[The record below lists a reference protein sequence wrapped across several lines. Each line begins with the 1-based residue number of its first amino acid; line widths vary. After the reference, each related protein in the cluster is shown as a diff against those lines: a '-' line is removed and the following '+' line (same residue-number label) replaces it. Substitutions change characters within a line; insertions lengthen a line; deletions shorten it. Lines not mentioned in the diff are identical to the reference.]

1 MSDTANHPAAIRP
14 TTAAA
19 PAPTCIVTVVPAH
32 DERELLPR
40 CLRALQRAAQR
51 SPVPVHTTVVLDDCT
66 DDTAL
71 VVPAGITAVELNLRN
86 VGAARAAGFAASGL
100 VGRRDVWFSTTDAD
114 SVVPDSWFVDQL
126 TYWADHDAMAGT
138 VRVDWAEHDGETRRR
153 YDDGYRRRGSVHG
166 HVHGANLGVR
176 ADVYHAVGG
185 FRPLA
190 TGEDVDL
197 VTRLGR
203 AGHRVAWDE
212 HTVVTTSD
220 RRDPRAPRGFGDHLL
235 SIAAGSGSA
244 APTRRGPVGPALS
257 VEQR

>member
-14 TTAAA
+14 TTAST

-51 SPVPVHTTVVLDDCT
+51 SPVPVHTTVVLDACT

-71 VVPAGITAVELNLRN
+71 VVPAGITLVERSLRN

-100 VGRRDVWFSTTDAD
+100 VGRPDVWFSTTDAD

-138 VRVDWAEHDGETRRR
+138 VRVDWAAHDGETRRR
-153 YDDGYRRRGSVHG
+153 TTTAIAAAADRSTATYTARTSVSARTSTTRSGIPGAGNRRG
-166 HVHGANLGVR
+166 R
-176 ADVYHAVGG
+176 
-185 FRPLA
+185 RPRDPA
-190 TGEDVDL
+190 GQRWSSR
-197 VTRLGR
+197 RLGR
-203 AGHRVAWDE
+203 AHGRHDV
-212 HTVVTTSD
+212 
-220 RRDPRAPRGFGDHLL
+220 
-235 SIAAGSGSA
+235 GSA
-244 APTRRGPVGPALS
+244 
-257 VEQR
+257 